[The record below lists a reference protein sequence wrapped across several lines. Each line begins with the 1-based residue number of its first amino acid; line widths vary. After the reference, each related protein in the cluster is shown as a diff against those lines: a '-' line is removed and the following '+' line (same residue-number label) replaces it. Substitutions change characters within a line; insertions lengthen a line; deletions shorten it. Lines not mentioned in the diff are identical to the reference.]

1 MELLTAQE
9 VSYQYKTKYQT
20 VFAVNSVSCK
30 FEQGNLYA
38 IVGKSGSGKTTFLSL
53 LAGLVLPTGGKI
65 LFQNTPTTEM
75 NLDLY
80 RRDHASVIYQN
91 FNLFPLLTAEENVM
105 YPLLLKKIE
114 KAQAREKA
122 KEKLIAVGLGEDYCR
137 RFPAQMSGGEQQR
150 VAIARALAAESE
162 VILADEPT
170 GNLDTE
176 NSKKIIK
183 ILKDLAH
190 NQNCCVIIVTH
201 DTSIAAEAEQVLNMK
216 DGTLE

>member
-105 YPLLLKKIE
+105 YPLLLKKNR
-114 KAQAREKA
+114 KST
-122 KEKLIAVGLGEDYCR
+122 GERKSQGKINCGRSGR
-137 RFPAQMSGGEQQR
+137 RLLQTVSGSDVRRRTAAGCNCQSTGGR
-150 VAIARALAAESE
+150 V
-162 VILADEPT
+162 
-170 GNLDTE
+170 
-176 NSKKIIK
+176 
-183 ILKDLAH
+183 
-190 NQNCCVIIVTH
+190 
-201 DTSIAAEAEQVLNMK
+201 
-216 DGTLE
+216 